1 MSAGKGETKK
11 KKGLTWAEA
20 AKQVLARSADPLTH
34 KDILKVIQEEGLRD
48 LSRGTA
54 PLACLNA
61 MLHHHSRGPN
71 DLFIK
76 VEGRMSCYKLNPNR
90 VETSGD
96 NSGNSQDSD
105 SDSMDMPDDSDF
117 NHFLDKDSLNGLSNG
132 KVKIP
137 MGTNSV
143 LMPQLKPPPPN
154 PSPRDPKSKPS
165 LTKDGRLQKKR
176 GPKGPRSS
184 TATKRPRLTSTR
196 PVPKMVLKN
205 LKVGTDEINAG
216 SSAKNGNGKVKP
228 SSVLIPPSSQ
238 LINPSRASVTAN
250 SIASH
255 SFQNLPGTADDM
267 DGRETL
273 EKFSDLWTNSKP
285 RRYKKMSVAA
295 QLKKT
300 KEGRIDI
307 STPDSI
313 LTSIPLRSL
322 INQRTFNM
330 LPALYQYQL
339 VKLLPRVDKSVG
351 SDGGLRPSHSA
362 FTNEFFAS
370 ACHSWRD
377 RLQDGDFMT
386 DMQLKR
392 RQEEERLAKLDPWKA
407 KFFEPVWGKRKL
419 SDTEESAQDLAH
431 AYFTEP
437 LSPAPAVPSHKDHNV
452 GRSQLNPPKSARI
465 SSAMIQPLTVPV
477 KKLPPHCLP
486 KQRVSESRRSEAA
499 KQLRAN
505 AKAGPSRPRSIP
517 IYRMVT
523 VAVAN
528 EALKAVRTCAPDN
541 MLTTSTVYSRKRTIK
556 TPCSETASDGSSME
570 SSATSLSNAS
580 VFTHE
585 AVDLPKPA
593 TLIKQRPPS
602 RAAMR
607 SQAASKENSTRRGSA
622 TAGVS
627 KGFSVNSVT
636 SKAFSRSMLLKNC
649 SCRLKAMEI
658 CRKCGA
664 FCHDD
669 CITAAQLC
677 NACVN

>member
-1 MSAGKGETKK
+1 
-11 KKGLTWAEA
+11 
-20 AKQVLARSADPLTH
+20 
-34 KDILKVIQEEGLRD
+34 
-48 LSRGTA
+48 
-54 PLACLNA
+54 
-61 MLHHHSRGPN
+61 
-71 DLFIK
+71 
-76 VEGRMSCYKLNPNR
+76 
-90 VETSGD
+90 
-96 NSGNSQDSD
+96 
-105 SDSMDMPDDSDF
+105 
-117 NHFLDKDSLNGLSNG
+117 
-132 KVKIP
+132 
-137 MGTNSV
+137 
-143 LMPQLKPPPPN
+143 
-154 PSPRDPKSKPS
+154 
-165 LTKDGRLQKKR
+165 
-176 GPKGPRSS
+176 
-184 TATKRPRLTSTR
+184 
-196 PVPKMVLKN
+196 
-205 LKVGTDEINAG
+205 
-216 SSAKNGNGKVKP
+216 
-228 SSVLIPPSSQ
+228 
-238 LINPSRASVTAN
+238 
-250 SIASH
+250 
-255 SFQNLPGTADDM
+255 
-267 DGRETL
+267 
-273 EKFSDLWTNSKP
+273 
-285 RRYKKMSVAA
+285 
-295 QLKKT
+295 
-300 KEGRIDI
+300 
-307 STPDSI
+307 
-313 LTSIPLRSL
+313 
-322 INQRTFNM
+322 
-330 LPALYQYQL
+330 
-339 VKLLPRVDKSVG
+339 
-351 SDGGLRPSHSA
+351 
-362 FTNEFFAS
+362 
-370 ACHSWRD
+370 
-377 RLQDGDFMT
+377 
-386 DMQLKR
+386 
-392 RQEEERLAKLDPWKA
+392 
-407 KFFEPVWGKRKL
+407 
-419 SDTEESAQDLAH
+419 
-431 AYFTEP
+431 
-437 LSPAPAVPSHKDHNV
+437 
-452 GRSQLNPPKSARI
+452 
-465 SSAMIQPLTVPV
+465 MIQPLTVPV

-556 TPCSETASDGSSME
+556 TPCNETASDGSSME